1 VVPYFFLLVHVFQTK
16 SYREL
21 FFWLYLLPL
30 AVAVAYTLSVHAQ
43 YDFSKQTSTWVMYP
57 FYKEHTVYGAAL
69 ALYIPAALYFA
80 LRKQSLLTRMG
91 TGFLLSL
98 LVVGLVYSF
107 TRAAWL
113 SLVAAAGIFLI
124 HRLRISWSVVLFL
137 GLIGLGGL
145 YTVKDQVQR
154 SAERNKSV
162 SSDKLGEHVA
172 SMSNISTDASNL
184 ERLNRWNSAL
194 RMFQERP
201 WTGWG
206 PGTYQFQYAPF
217 QHSYDL
223 TIISTNAGDN
233 GNAHSEYI
241 GPLAEEGVLGLL
253 AVLLLLAT
261 FLRTGAAVLPHYREK
276 PTSFASDYWLAVAA
290 ATGLVTYFTHGVL
303 NNFLDTDK
311 ASAPVWGCA
320 ALLVALDLQR
330 RKEID

>member
-1 VVPYFFLLVHVFQTK
+1 
-16 SYREL
+16 
-21 FFWLYLLPL
+21 
-30 AVAVAYTLSVHAQ
+30 
-43 YDFSKQTSTWVMYP
+43 
-57 FYKEHTVYGAAL
+57 
-69 ALYIPAALYFA
+69 
-80 LRKQSLLTRMG
+80 
-91 TGFLLSL
+91 
-98 LVVGLVYSF
+98 
-107 TRAAWL
+107 
-113 SLVAAAGIFLI
+113 
-124 HRLRISWSVVLFL
+124 
-137 GLIGLGGL
+137 
-145 YTVKDQVQR
+145 
-154 SAERNKSV
+154 
-162 SSDKLGEHVA
+162 
-172 SMSNISTDASNL
+172 
-184 ERLNRWNSAL
+184 
-194 RMFQERP
+194 MFQERP

-206 PGTYQFQYAPF
+206 PGTYQVQYAPF

-261 FLRTGAAVLPHYREK
+261 FLRTGAAVLPYYREK
-276 PTSFASDYWLAVAA
+276 PASFAADYWLAVAA

>member
-1 VVPYFFLLVHVFQTK
+1 
-16 SYREL
+16 
-21 FFWLYLLPL
+21 LPL

-98 LVVGLVYSF
+98 LVVGLVYSY

-145 YTVKDQVQR
+145 YAVKDQVQR

-162 SSDKLGEHVA
+162 SSDQLGEHVA

-217 QHSYDL
+217 QHSSDL

-241 GPLAEEGVLGLL
+241 GPLAEEGVLGLV

-276 PTSFASDYWLAVAA
+276 STSFTNDYWLAVAA

-311 ASAPVWGCA
+311 ASAPVWGFA

-330 RKEID
+330 RKEMD